1 MASILRVRQADGTV
15 IDVPS
20 IVGPP
25 GKNGADGQSAYQ
37 SAISGGY
44 TGTEDDLNRALA
56 LMTEF
61 INGGGSAAGAHAAS
75 HAADGVD
82 PITPNMIGAAE
93 AAHTHT
99 AADVG
104 AAPKNHTHSATDVG
118 AAPVSHVS
126 DVNAHVSND
135 ERMSWNGK
143 ADKPKS
149 VQVIL
154 TASGWDSSAKTQTVS
169 VNGVMADETAQF
181 ITPTPSSASQA
192 AYYEAGIL
200 CTGQAENSLTFT
212 AATLPT
218 SDLTVYVVIQEVTPG

>member
-20 IVGPP
+20 IVGPAGPP
-25 GKNGADGQSAYQ
+25 GKNGANGQSAYQ
-37 SAISGGY
+37 SAVSGGY

-82 PITPNMIGAAE
+82 PITPDMIGAAE

-104 AAPKNHTHSATDVG
+104 AAASNHTHTAAEVGAAASNHTHTAAEVG
-118 AAPVSHVS
+118 AAP
-126 DVNAHVSND
+126 
-135 ERMSWNGK
+135 
-143 ADKPKS
+143 
-149 VQVIL
+149 
-154 TASGWDSSAKTQTVS
+154 
-169 VNGVMADETAQF
+169 
-181 ITPTPSSASQA
+181 
-192 AYYEAGIL
+192 AYTYGTEEIEAGS
-200 CTGQAENSLTFT
+200 TSTEAEG
-212 AATLPT
+212 TLHF
-218 SDLTVYVVIQEVTPG
+218 VIE